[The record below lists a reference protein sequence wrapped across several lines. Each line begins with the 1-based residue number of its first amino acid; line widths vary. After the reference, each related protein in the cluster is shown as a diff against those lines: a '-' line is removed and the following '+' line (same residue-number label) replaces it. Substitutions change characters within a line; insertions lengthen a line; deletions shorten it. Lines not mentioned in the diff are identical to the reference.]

1 MRDDFRESKRIDRN
15 IARSAAMGQ
24 PDELADYNLY
34 LQKLAQ
40 RDKNGS

>member
-1 MRDDFRESKRIDRN
+1 
-15 IARSAAMGQ
+15 MGQ

-34 LQKLAQ
+34 LQQLAQ